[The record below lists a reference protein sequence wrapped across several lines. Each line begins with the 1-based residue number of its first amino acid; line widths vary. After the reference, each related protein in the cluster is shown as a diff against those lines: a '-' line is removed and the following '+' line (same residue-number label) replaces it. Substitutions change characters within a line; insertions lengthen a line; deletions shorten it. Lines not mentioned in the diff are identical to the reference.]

1 MKFLWALIGLLY
13 ALLNIYAGYILVTA
27 GSGAKLAQKGI
38 LLQAPPILGGLGLA
52 ILALPLIWNCIRLM
66 TVRTDNYR

>member
-1 MKFLWALIGLLY
+1 MKYLWALIGVLY
-13 ALLNIYAGYILVTA
+13 ALLNIYVGYILITA

-52 ILALPLIWNCIRLM
+52 VLALPLIWNCVRLA
-66 TVRTDNYR
+66 TSKTG